1 MLGLIV
7 SYAKCLELS
16 KRLPELNRAWQ
27 EVLFRELEKLKKRKD
42 DKKSSYFL

>member
-7 SYAKCLELS
+7 SYSRCLELQ
-16 KRLPELNRAWQ
+16 RHLPELNKAWQ

-42 DKKSSYFL
+42 DKKS